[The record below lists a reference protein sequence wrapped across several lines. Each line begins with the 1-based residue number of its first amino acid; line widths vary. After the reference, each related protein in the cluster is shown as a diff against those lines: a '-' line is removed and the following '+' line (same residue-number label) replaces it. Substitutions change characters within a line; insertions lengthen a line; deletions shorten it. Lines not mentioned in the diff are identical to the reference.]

1 LKPGGLRSA
10 ARHKDG
16 GEILLQK
23 SVNFLE
29 LIGGG
34 KIPEVLVGTW
44 IVMGILIVF
53 GFLARAALA
62 RATDPVIPD
71 EGMSLRSVAE
81 MIVETLDSFVNQVT
95 EVHGYRAMVPF
106 FGCIFMFIL
115 FANLFG
121 LLPGMEPPTG
131 NSDLT
136 FALGTICFIYYI
148 YQGFAEKGV
157 WYLKSFL
164 GPYLPLAVLML
175 PIELADNLFR
185 PFSLGVRLYANM
197 FADHTVLSVF
207 TGLTYL
213 VIPLAFYA
221 LGALVCVIQAVV
233 FMTLSMSY
241 VRMAAS
247 HDH

>member
-1 LKPGGLRSA
+1 
-10 ARHKDG
+10 
-16 GEILLQK
+16 LQK

-29 LIGGG
+29 LISGGR
-34 KIPEVLVGTW
+34 IPEVLIGTW
-44 IVMGILIVF
+44 IVMGILLVF
-53 GFLARAALA
+53 GFLSRAALA
-62 RATDPVIPD
+62 SAADPVIPD
-71 EGMSLRSVAE
+71 EGISPRSIAE
-81 MIVETLDSFVNQVT
+81 MIVETLDSFVYQVT

-115 FANLFG
+115 FSNFFG
-121 LLPGMEPPTG
+121 LIPGMEPPTG
-131 NSDLT
+131 DSDLT
-136 FALGTICFIYYI
+136 FALGIICFGYYI
-148 YQGFAEKGV
+148 YQGFAAKGV
-157 WYLKSFL
+157 WYLRSFL

-207 TGLTYL
+207 TGLTKL
-213 VIPLAFYA
+213 IIPLAFYS
-221 LGALVCVIQAVV
+221 LGAIVCVIQAVV
-233 FMTLSMSY
+233 FVTLSMSY

>member
-1 LKPGGLRSA
+1 
-10 ARHKDG
+10 
-16 GEILLQK
+16 LQK
-23 SVNFLE
+23 PVNFLE

-34 KIPEVLVGTW
+34 RIPEVLIGAW

-53 GFLARAALA
+53 GFLARASIA
-62 RATDPVIPD
+62 RASDPIIPD

-81 MIVETLDSFVNQVT
+81 TVVEWLDSFVHEVT
-95 EVHGYRAMVPF
+95 EMHGSRAMVPF

-115 FANLFG
+115 VCNFFG
-121 LLPGMEPPTG
+121 LIPGMEPPTG
-131 NSDLT
+131 DSDLT
-136 FALGTICFIYYI
+136 FALGIICFGYFV

-157 WYLKSFL
+157 GYLKSFL
-164 GPYLPLAVLML
+164 GPYLPLAILML
-175 PIELADNLFR
+175 PIELVDNLVR

-197 FADHTVLSVF
+197 FADHTVLNIF

-221 LGALVCVIQAVV
+221 LGAIVCAVQAIIFVV
-233 FMTLSMSY
+233 LSMSY